1 MNGRGDPKDRPEPR
15 TADTRSLCRYKRRM
29 AHDHSHDPSPVPA
42 PDHGDDHGHGHGH
55 DHGHGHG
62 HGHAHGH
69 GHHHHHVPASF
80 GRAFAIG
87 AALNV
92 GFVLVEGI
100 YGLISGSVALLA
112 DAGHNLGDVLGLL
125 TAWGASRLALRQPSD
140 RFTYGLRS
148 SSMLAALFNATTLL
162 LVTGGVVTES
172 LHRLF
177 MPGPVAGSTV
187 MGVAAIGIV
196 VNGAT
201 AALFASGGKDDINV
215 RGAFLHMLS
224 DAVVSAGV
232 VVAGGVLW
240 LTGWA
245 WVDPVV
251 SLAISGLIVWGTW
264 GLLRES
270 LNMVLHA
277 VPDAIEPRKV
287 REALAALPGVS
298 ALHDLHIWPMSTTE
312 TALTCHLVMPG
323 GHPGDAFLAEAC
335 QMLHTKYKIGHSTLQ
350 VEVDEGFACPLEPDH
365 VV

>member
-1 MNGRGDPKDRPEPR
+1 MKRLEGR
-15 TADTRSLCRYKRRM
+15 TADTGNRCSYKPFM
-29 AHDHSHDPSPVPA
+29 AHDHSHDH
-42 PDHGDDHGHGHGH
+42 DH
-55 DHGHGHG
+55 DHGHH
-62 HGHAHGH
+62 HGH
-69 GHHHHHVPASF
+69 GHHSHAPASF
-80 GRAFAIG
+80 GRAFAVG

-92 GFVLVEGI
+92 GFVLIEAV

-140 RFTYGLRS
+140 RYTYGLRS

-162 LVTGGVVTES
+162 LVTGGVVTEAVR
-172 LHRLF
+172 RLF
-177 MPGPVAGSTV
+177 MPGPVAGPTV
-187 MGVAAIGIV
+187 MVVAAIGILI
-196 VNGAT
+196 NGAT
-201 AALFASGGKDDINV
+201 AAMFASGRKGDINI

-232 VVAGGVLW
+232 VAAGALIWV
-240 LTGWA
+240 TGWA
-245 WVDPVV
+245 WVDAAV
-251 SLAISGLIVWGTW
+251 SLGISALIIWGTW

-287 REALAALPGVS
+287 RDALGALPGVS

-335 QMLHTKYKIGHSTLQ
+335 QMLQTRYKIGHSTLQ
-350 VEVDEGFACPLEPDH
+350 VEIDEGFACPLEPDH

>member
-1 MNGRGDPKDRPEPR
+1 MTYDHAHAP
-15 TADTRSLCRYKRRM
+15 
-29 AHDHSHDPSPVPA
+29 HDH
-42 PDHGDDHGHGHGH
+42 DHDHGHEHGH
-55 DHGHGHG
+55 DHDHDHDHDHGH
-62 HGHAHGH
+62 HHHGH
-69 GHHHHHVPASF
+69 GHHHHHHHVPESF

-92 GFVLVEGI
+92 GFVLVEGA

-148 SSMLAALFNATTLL
+148 TSMLAALFNATTLL
-162 LVTGGVVTES
+162 LVTGGVVTEA
-172 LHRLF
+172 LHRLVV
-177 MPGPVAGSTV
+177 PGPVAGPTV
-187 MGVAAIGIV
+187 MVVAAIGIAI
-196 VNGAT
+196 NGAT
-201 AALFASGGKDDINV
+201 AALFASGRKGDINI

-232 VVAGGVLW
+232 VVAGGVIW
-240 LTGWA
+240 LTGWTFI
-245 WVDPVV
+245 DPLV
-251 SLAISGLIVWGTW
+251 SLVISGLIIWGTW

-277 VPDAIEPRKV
+277 VPEAIEPRKV
-287 REALAALPGVS
+287 RDALGALPGVT

-335 QMLHTKYKIGHSTLQ
+335 QMLQSRYKICHATLQ

>member
-1 MNGRGDPKDRPEPR
+1 M
-15 TADTRSLCRYKRRM
+15 
-29 AHDHSHDPSPVPA
+29 
-42 PDHGDDHGHGHGH
+42 
-55 DHGHGHG
+55 
-62 HGHAHGH
+62 
-69 GHHHHHVPASF
+69 
-80 GRAFAIG
+80 
-87 AALNV
+87 
-92 GFVLVEGI
+92 GFVLLEGI

-172 LHRLF
+172 LHRLI
-177 MPGPVAGSTV
+177 MPGPVAGPTV
-187 MGVAAIGIV
+187 MGVAAIGILI
-196 VNGAT
+196 NGAT
-201 AALFASGGKDDINV
+201 AALFASGRKGDINI

-232 VVAGGVLW
+232 VVAGGVIW

-251 SLAISGLIVWGTW
+251 SLVISGLIVWGTW